1 MNSLT
6 GLRPAVVRKSRHRR
20 APRSWGVGMVFAD
33 DLQHIDQMRRFRAG
47 VDGRRR
53 VDRGGARFRAW
64 GIAVEQLLVSG
75 GVFGGGESPPK
86 YANVGFVGA
95 ARYAAGQKEVER

>member
-6 GLRPAVVRKSRHRR
+6 GLRPAVVRKPRHRR
-20 APRSWGVGMVFAD
+20 APRSWRVGMVFLVVAD

-53 VDRGGARFRAW
+53 VDRGGALDLARGVSQLSSCLYRA
-64 GIAVEQLLVSG
+64 AYSAG
-75 GVFGGGESPPK
+75 GRVLR
-86 YANVGFVGA
+86 NT
-95 ARYAAGQKEVER
+95 RT